1 MMDFCLPLNE
11 YIWPKFYLI
20 FMHFGNF
27 SDMALFNP
35 WDHPFKTSA
44 NFTNFWPLPPY
55 RFLVLSV
62 GKFVQFLTPP
72 PLWHADVL
80 NGWSPCIKIKKI
92 WGQMYSFEVV
102 DNRPLY
108 IFHKV
113 LLAPS
118 KCLSKGIK
126 VDKLDYLKSHP
137 RDFKNSFYFGIV

>member
-1 MMDFCLPLNE
+1 MNTFGPNF
-11 YIWPKFYLI
+11 IWFSCILAI
-20 FMHFGNF
+20 FQIWHFLTHGTIHLRRRQISQIF
-27 SDMALFNP
+27 DP
-35 WDHPFKTSA
+35 Y
-44 NFTNFWPLPPY
+44 PPTVGS
-55 RFLVLSV
+55 FLVLSV